1 MKRNMIIFAILMFSF
16 TLIFSHVSFA
26 QQKVDW
32 DMFSKNLV
40 KALKTP
46 NTGLQVS
53 AMQKVITYADKLDIS
68 DAALELVRLY
78 RNHKDERVRQLALVT
93 INATNNDWAAGI
105 VKRDYNFEK
114 SAKIKRVMAAIIA
127 ANEKKNTL

>member
-1 MKRNMIIFAILMFSF
+1 MKRNMIIFAILVFSCI
-16 TLIFSHVSFA
+16 LIFSHVSFA

-68 DAALELVRLY
+68 DAALALVRLY
-78 RNHKDERVRQLALVT
+78 RNHKDERVRQLALVA

>member
-1 MKRNMIIFAILMFSF
+1 MKRFISIFATLVFSF
-16 TLIFSHVSFA
+16 TLMFSNVSFA
-26 QQKVDW
+26 KERVDW
-32 DMFSKNLV
+32 DAFSKNLV

-53 AMQKVITYADKLDIS
+53 AMQKVITYSDKLNIS

-105 VKRDYNFEK
+105 VKRDYDFEK
-114 SAKIKRVMAAIIA
+114 SAKIKQVMAAIIVA
-127 ANEKKNTL
+127 QEK